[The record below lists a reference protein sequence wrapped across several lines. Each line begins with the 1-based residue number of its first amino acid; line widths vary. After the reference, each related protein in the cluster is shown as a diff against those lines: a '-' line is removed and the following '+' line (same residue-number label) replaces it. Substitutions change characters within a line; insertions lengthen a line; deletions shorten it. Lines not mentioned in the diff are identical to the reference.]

1 MHPTVNS
8 RLRRL
13 SPAGELQLF
22 SGQEDTVWSYVR
34 RILVLL
40 LASVAASG
48 ALADLPVVEIN
59 ESSLPYDLSPSN
71 YDNSS
76 SNYDNSIR
84 NYDNSS
90 SNYDNSESN
99 YDNSSS
105 NYDNGRNGKR
115 RLIFKDGG
123 SLKFAGYYV
132 QASNGVTN
140 FFSPSGKRM
149 FYNPKKGRAVF
160 GGKDGTF
167 CGVLAR
173 VDGEFSLALTERGMR
188 VLFLS
193 Q

>member
-1 MHPTVNS
+1 M
-8 RLRRL
+8 
-13 SPAGELQLF
+13 
-22 SGQEDTVWSYVR
+22 
-34 RILVLL
+34 
-40 LASVAASG
+40 
-48 ALADLPVVEIN
+48 
-59 ESSLPYDLSPSN
+59 SPSN

-76 SNYDNSIR
+76 SNYDNSIS
-84 NYDNSS
+84 NYDNSA

-99 YDNSSS
+99 YSNSAS
-105 NYDNGRNGKR
+105 NYDNGRSGKR

-123 SLKFAGYYV
+123 SLKFTGYYV

-149 FYNPKKGRAVF
+149 FYNPNKGRAVF
-160 GGKDGTF
+160 GGKDGSF